1 MVAEKPVNDGFL
13 AAIEAKIAA
22 LKALAESYRAAVSVG
37 AWGQGG
43 EIDLSSLGSL
53 SLGGGSD
60 AAIELPQGALLGK
73 SLPAAIKLYLSA
85 VRKKQT
91 TREIT
96 VALREGGVESTAAS
110 FENNVT
116 SSLHRLRATGE
127 VLKFNDGWGLAELY
141 PENLRNRIAAKS
153 DVKPKAVARKAKAK
167 RPKQSAAKA
176 TKVTPVNGPSID
188 ALIAAY
194 VVARP
199 MQVFSSAEL
208 GKAVNETDIKRVG
221 MALARLQGRGK
232 ILERSDGHFS
242 APLTVER
249 MKAV

>member
-1 MVAEKPVNDGFL
+1 MATEEPETDAFL
-13 AAIEAKIAA
+13 AVLEAKIAA
-22 LKALAESYRAAVSVG
+22 LLTLKESYLRAVSLG
-37 AWGQGG
+37 ALGQRG
-43 EIDLSSLGSL
+43 ELNVAGFTTPLGTK
-53 SLGGGSD
+53 SD
-60 AAIELPQGALLGK
+60 APIELPQGALLGK

-96 VALREGGVESTAAS
+96 IALKEGGVESTAAN

-127 VLKFNDGWGLAELY
+127 VLKFSDGWGLAEFY

-153 DVKPKAVARKAKAK
+153 DAKPKGLARKAK
-167 RPKQSAAKA
+167 RPKQSASKA
-176 TKVTPVNGPSID
+176 TTRTKVVPVGGPSID
-188 ALIAAY
+188 ALIASY
-194 VVARP
+194 VGARP

-208 GKAVNETDIKRVG
+208 GKAVNEPDVKRVA

-232 ILERSDGHFS
+232 LIKRKDGGFS
-242 APLTVER
+242 APRTVEH